1 MEEFKDSLR
10 PMFVKLGESLL
21 LGIISAGFMLFVG
34 HQVLL
39 KEVESLKEFTKINR
53 AEMLE
58 VVRRL
63 EDRFSKVEDCI
74 RVRSC
79 TK

>member
-1 MEEFKDSLR
+1 MEEFRDSLK
-10 PMFVKLGESLL
+10 PMFVKLVESLL
-21 LGIISAGFMLFVG
+21 LGIISAGFMLYVG

-39 KEVESLKEFTKINR
+39 KEVESLKELTKINR

-74 RVRSC
+74 RIRSC

>member
-1 MEEFKDSLR
+1 
-10 PMFVKLGESLL
+10 
-21 LGIISAGFMLFVG
+21 MLFVG

>member
-1 MEEFKDSLR
+1 MQEMGNLLGPFIS
-10 PMFVKLGESLL
+10 KLIESLL

>member
-1 MEEFKDSLR
+1 MEEFRDSLK
-10 PMFVKLGESLL
+10 PMFVKLVESLL
-21 LGIISAGFMLFVG
+21 LGIISAGFMLYVG

-39 KEVESLKEFTKINR
+39 KEVESLKELTKINR
-53 AEMLE
+53 VEVLE
-58 VVRRL
+58 VVHRL
-63 EDRFSKVEDCI
+63 EDRFAKVEDCI